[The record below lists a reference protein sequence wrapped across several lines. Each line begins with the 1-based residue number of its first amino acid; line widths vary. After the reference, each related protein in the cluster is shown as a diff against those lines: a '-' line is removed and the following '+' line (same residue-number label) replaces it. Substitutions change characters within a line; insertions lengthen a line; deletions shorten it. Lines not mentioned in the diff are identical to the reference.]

1 MLDFLNDKKDCV
13 GCGACV
19 AVCPVSCISWKRD
32 EEGFDYP
39 VAGED
44 CVSCGKCERVCPSI
58 DRIVPLQI
66 ERKHA
71 YAAIAR
77 DDVAWEGSASGGAF
91 YCLADALLDSCA
103 GSDHP
108 TTVFGALWNGLSV
121 RHEAASD
128 TSGIAPMQKSKYV
141 QSDTSIALARAAA
154 DLSSGK
160 TVLYTG
166 TPCQVAAA
174 RKLLGDHERL
184 YFIDL
189 VCHGVGSP
197 GVFQRYLEE
206 LSERK
211 GKIVISYSFRHKAR
225 RFGNIEDH
233 RSLIVYEDGKIEQPV
248 HDLISRLFLKQL
260 CLRPSCGEGCPYRD
274 PAREGDVTL
283 ADLKGK
289 GAVCPDISDDRQYS
303 CVIVNT
309 DKGARLMDLALPL
322 MRAREIPLEA
332 VTRYNP
338 LYDHSTK
345 SNPEREKFFSEFV
358 RTGSVFS
365 AAALCDTRTMSTKR
379 RIYGIVPRK
388 AKWAIRR
395 LLGALHVSR

>member
-13 GCGACV
+13 GCGACI
-19 AVCPVSCISWKRD
+19 AACPVSCISWERD

-39 VAGED
+39 VVGEG
-44 CVSCGKCERVCPSI
+44 CVSCGRCERVCPSK
-58 DRIVPLQI
+58 DRDVPPQL

-77 DDVAWEGSASGGAF
+77 DEAVWESSASGGAF
-91 YCLADALLDSCA
+91 FCLADALLGSCA
-103 GSDHP
+103 GSGP
-108 TTVFGALWNGLSV
+108 PATVFGAVWDGAVV
-121 RHEAASD
+121 RHVAASD
-128 TSGIAPMQKSKYV
+128 ASGVAPMQKSKYV
-141 QSDTSIALARAAA
+141 QSDTSVALARAAA
-154 DLSSGK
+154 ALSSGG
-160 TVLYTG
+160 TVLYAG

-184 YFIDL
+184 YCIDL

-197 GVFQRYLEE
+197 GVFLRYLEE
-206 LSERK
+206 LSERRGMK
-211 GKIVISYSFRHKAR
+211 VRSYSFRHKVR

-233 RSLIVYEDGKIEQPV
+233 RSLIVYGDGTIEQPV

-289 GAVCPDISDDRQYS
+289 GAVCPEISDERQYS
-303 CVIVNT
+303 CVVVNT
-309 DKGARLMDLALPL
+309 DKGVRLMELALPL
-322 MRAREIPLEA
+322 MRVREIPLEA

-345 SNPEREKFFSEFV
+345 GNPERTRFFSELA

-365 AAALCDTRTMSTKR
+365 AAASCDTRTMSIKR
-379 RIYGIVPRK
+379 LVFGMVPRK
-388 AKWAIRR
+388 AKWAVRR
-395 LLGALHVSR
+395 LLGALHVRR